1 MLREPPQRR
10 LVRTRSIATPGVP
23 RPRDRRYGGLR
34 WAELVGLRRRH
45 VDLAGARVQVVEQA
59 AEVAGKI
66 IVSAPKTDAGQRG

>member
-10 LVRTRSIATPGVP
+10 LVRTRSIATPRVH
-23 RPRDRRYGGLR
+23 RPRDRHYGGLR

>member
-1 MLREPPQRR
+1 
-10 LVRTRSIATPGVP
+10 
-23 RPRDRRYGGLR
+23 
-34 WAELVGLRRRH
+34 LRRRH